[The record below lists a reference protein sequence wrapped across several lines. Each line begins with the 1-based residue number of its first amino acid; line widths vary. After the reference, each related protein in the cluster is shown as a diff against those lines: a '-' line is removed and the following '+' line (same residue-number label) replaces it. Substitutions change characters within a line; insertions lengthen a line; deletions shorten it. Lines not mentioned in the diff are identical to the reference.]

1 MATRS
6 LLSSRVE
13 LSGHGSAI
21 DADWDDVSE
30 HRPCSVC
37 GAESDC
43 RRHVDDAFVSCAR
56 RPSEWPLTNGAWL
69 HRVTGADDDA
79 APGGT
84 STGPRS

>member
-1 MATRS
+1 MTTRS

-13 LSGHGSAI
+13 LAGHGTAT
-21 DADWDDVSE
+21 DTDWDDVSQ

-56 RPSEWPLTNGAWL
+56 RRSEWPLTNGAWL
-69 HRVTGADDDA
+69 HRVA
-79 APGGT
+79 ARDPSGSAGT
-84 STGPRS
+84 STRGLR

>member
-13 LSGHGSAI
+13 LSSHGGAT
-21 DADWDDVSE
+21 DTDWDDVSQ

-43 RRHVDDAFVSCAR
+43 RRHVDDAFASCAR
-56 RPSEWPLTNGAWL
+56 RRSEWPLTNGAWL
-69 HRVTGADDDA
+69 HRV
-79 APGGT
+79 APGER
-84 STGPRS
+84 SVSPRPR